1 MKQAQV
7 CVKDGYARTQY
18 FNVII
23 DNSQSMQDA
32 IKIVKK
38 NLNALHIG
46 LLAYVGAG
54 LNGVQHLDQYNK
66 HKAGTVIDGD
76 WNSVY
81 FGEVLI
87 KGGDK

>member
-7 CVKDGYARTQY
+7 CVKDGYARSQY

-23 DNSQSMQDA
+23 DNSQTMQDA

-38 NLNALHIG
+38 NLSALHIG

-66 HKAGTVIDGD
+66 HKVGTVIDGD
-76 WNSVY
+76 WNSAY